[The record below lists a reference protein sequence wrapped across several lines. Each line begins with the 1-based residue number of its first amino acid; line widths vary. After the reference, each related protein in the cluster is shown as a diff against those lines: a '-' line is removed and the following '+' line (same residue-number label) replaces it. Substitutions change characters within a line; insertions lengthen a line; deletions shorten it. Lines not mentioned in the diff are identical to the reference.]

1 MCICSALGVPTFM
14 EKIGKIQITHLGNVT
29 HFPSFKNTKY
39 ADNNT
44 MYSTG
49 KNLNKIKRNL
59 EIDFMIL
66 H

>member
-14 EKIGKIQITHLGNVT
+14 EKIGKIQITHLGKVT

-44 MYSTG
+44 LYSTG